1 MFWIL
6 LLATFVWQFL
16 PEYLFPFVASLAPL
30 CWFASRNHTVNFIGA
45 GRGGMGL
52 LNITLNWSNITST
65 VVTYPYSVQVIIFL
79 AFVLTVSLFHR
90 SSVGKLSNSL
100 QCWIL
105 IPIAYFG
112 NLWGSPT
119 YDIMSNEV
127 FQKNGSAYPLN
138 DLSMYLYRFP
148 MMAEYILIRLQVYVD
163 SGGMQHVN
171 ETRYEEV
178 GLAYSGAQYTWQ
190 IFMVKSASNISR
202 FRLC

>member
-1 MFWIL
+1 
-6 LLATFVWQFL
+6 LALGTFVWQFL

-52 LNITLNWSNITST
+52 LNITLDWSNITST
-65 VVTYPYSVQVIIFL
+65 VITYPYSVQVIIF
-79 AFVLTVSLFHR
+79 ATFVMTVSCL
-90 SSVGKLSNSL
+90 SPLPENKLLRIL

-119 YDIMSNEV
+119 YDIMSNQV

-138 DLSMYLYRFP
+138 DLS
-148 MMAEYILIRLQVYVD
+148 I
-163 SGGMQHVN
+163 
-171 ETRYEEV
+171 
-178 GLAYSGAQYTWQ
+178 
-190 IFMVKSASNISR
+190 
-202 FRLC
+202 